1 MASQLD
7 HEVDDS
13 LDDLR
18 KSLDVARAAIA
29 RDPAAATQTQRDQ
42 LAANLRMLAGLEER
56 AAAEVRP
63 PTLRSDELTTRAVS
77 RQPFLPA
84 GSFCFADRCGCLY

>member
-18 KSLDVARAAIA
+18 RSLDLARAAIA
-29 RDPAAATQTQRDQ
+29 RDPSAATQTQRDQ
-42 LAANLRMLAGLEER
+42 LAANLRCGKQATTNETLKRPLACPR
-56 AAAEVRP
+56 
-63 PTLRSDELTTRAVS
+63 
-77 RQPFLPA
+77 
-84 GSFCFADRCGCLY
+84 